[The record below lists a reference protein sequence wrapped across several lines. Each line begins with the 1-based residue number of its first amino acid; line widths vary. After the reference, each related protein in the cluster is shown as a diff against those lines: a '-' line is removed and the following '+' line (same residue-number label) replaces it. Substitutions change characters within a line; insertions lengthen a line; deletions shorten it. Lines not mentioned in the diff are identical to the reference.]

1 MPLNSLPL
9 YTPTTEPIISV
20 GFDALGTL
28 HGLSSSL
35 CFAQTFDQSH
45 RFALEAAREA
55 TTGTGVHQLHKLF
68 MVQVQKLVQV
78 NTTVAEFAKRAL
90 LAQSSKLE
98 CLVAFVTV
106 GYAIVCVNVD
116 CEGNEK
122 PKTVTTVPDLPRKA
136 QTDRSNQSL
145 KRAKLYTLDPYSG
158 LHLKGPNSTQDK
170 RVPRQRKRITLRLE
184 EVADVKKLVSNGIIA
199 TINYKSWSPQTASD
213 VVKGYDVVAAEAATP
228 KVFQFLCEQADID
241 LITFDITNRI
251 PFQLK
256 RPWILAAIKRNLYF
270 EIKYTPCLS
279 DSAGRRYFFS
289 NASNLVR
296 LTGGKNLVLSSGAT
310 RDILLRSPYDVLNLG
325 ILSGLKYGQAL
336 DSISTSCLAVLEHA
350 DKRRGI
356 KGGVQVVATDD
367 VPME

>member
-1 MPLNSLPL
+1 M
-9 YTPTTEPIISV
+9 YV
-20 GFDALGTL
+20 
-28 HGLSSSL
+28 
-35 CFAQTFDQSH
+35 
-45 RFALEAAREA
+45 
-55 TTGTGVHQLHKLF
+55 V
-68 MVQVQKLVQV
+68 
-78 NTTVAEFAKRAL
+78 
-90 LAQSSKLE
+90 
-98 CLVAFVTV
+98 
-106 GYAIVCVNVD
+106 
-116 CEGNEK
+116 
-122 PKTVTTVPDLPRKA
+122 
-136 QTDRSNQSL
+136 
-145 KRAKLYTLDPYSG
+145 
-158 LHLKGPNSTQDK
+158 
-170 RVPRQRKRITLRLE
+170 
-184 EVADVKKLVSNGIIA
+184 IA